1 VHRADH
7 QRQQQSSTKPS
18 ASILLR
24 NHQLHET
31 ILPLPTEPL
40 KEPRNNHNRASLLPT
55 LSHEIQYKNEH
66 TSTGL
71 TTFTLKHDPLT
82 PIEGKPTQEAI
93 RKLRQELYAN
103 VRGITT
109 DLGDGQHGHLGLL
122 MPDADYL
129 ALPGAAAYIL
139 PLTRPDLPPYNGT
152 AGAREEL
159 AARYKLQQAEYNDA
173 HGLKEQLMKLLIV
186 AIPSLYLTTREDDN
200 LGLALVTPK
209 QILAHLITDYAAI
222 KADDLEAN
230 LTTMKAPWDPS
241 TDLELVFA
249 RALKCRRFAASGGD
263 PISDPAYIHILLEV
277 FTESG
282 VFTRALEDW
291 RAKDDTDHTTANLK
305 THFGKADKECL
316 CSTSTLKATLSAH
329 AAIANSSKPG
339 HPFPSPGGTDLS
351 GWKYCWSH
359 GLSLGGHS
367 SSQCTRPY
375 KGHCKE
381 ATLSNRMGGVTRIS
395 AKKGDKPA
403 FVPPPSKQKKKE

>member
-1 VHRADH
+1 M
-7 QRQQQSSTKPS
+7 S
-18 ASILLR
+18 
-24 NHQLHET
+24 
-31 ILPLPTEPL
+31 
-40 KEPRNNHNRASLLPT
+40 
-55 LSHEIQYKNEH
+55 

-82 PIEGKPTQEAI
+82 PLEGKPTPEAI

-103 VRGITT
+103 VTGITT
-109 DLGDGQHGHLGLL
+109 DLGGGQHGHLGLL

-139 PLTRPDLPPYNGT
+139 PPTHPDIPTYNGT

-186 AIPSLYLTTREDDN
+186 AIPSLYLTTLEDDN

-209 QILAHLITDYAAI
+209 KQILAHLITEYAAI
-222 KADDLEAN
+222 KADNLEAN

-249 RALKCRRFAASGGD
+249 RAHKCRRFAATGGD
-263 PISDPAYIHILLEV
+263 PISDPAYICILLEV

-282 VFTRALEDW
+282 VFTRALDDW
-291 RAKDDTDHTTANLK
+291 RAKDDADHNTANIK
-305 THFGKADKECL
+305 THFGKADKERL
-316 CSTSTLKATLSAH
+316 RSTSTLKATLSAH
-329 AAIANSSKPG
+329 ATIANTPKPG
-339 HPFPSPGGTDLS
+339 PPFPFTGGCDPS
-351 GWKYCWSH
+351 GWNYCWSH

-367 SSQCTRPY
+367 SNKCNRPCD
-375 KGHCKE
+375 GHCKE
-381 ATLSNRMGGVTRIS
+381 ATLANRMGCLNRING
-395 AKKGDKPA
+395 KKGDKPA
-403 FVPPPSKQKKKE
+403 LKLPHAAPKNKEDK